1 MKHSLNRISVAL
13 FALTMILFLALGFFI
28 VFGQALGI
36 IVQSGTIVSGAYNM
50 FAQISIALAVIA
62 SLFGFVA
69 YNTVEKKPVLE
80 EDED

>member
-69 YNTVEKKPVLE
+69 YNTVEKKTVLE

>member
-1 MKHSLNRISVAL
+1 MKQSLNRISVAL
-13 FALTMILFLALGFFI
+13 FALTMILFLALGFII
-28 VFGQALGI
+28 VFGQALGT

-50 FAQISIALAVIA
+50 FAQTSIALAVIA

>member
-1 MKHSLNRISVAL
+1 
-13 FALTMILFLALGFFI
+13 MILFLALGFFI

-36 IVQSGTIVSGAYNM
+36 IVQSGAIVSGAYNM

>member
-13 FALTMILFLALGFFI
+13 FALTMILFLAFGFII

-36 IVQSGTIVSGAYNM
+36 IVQSGAIVSGAYNM

>member
-13 FALTMILFLALGFFI
+13 FALTMIVFLALGFFI

>member
-13 FALTMILFLALGFFI
+13 FALTMILFLALGFII

-80 EDED
+80 EEED

>member
-13 FALTMILFLALGFFI
+13 FALTMILFLALGFII

-36 IVQSGTIVSGAYNM
+36 IVQSGTIVSGVYNM
-50 FAQISIALAVIA
+50 FAQTSIALAVIA

>member
-13 FALTMILFLALGFFI
+13 FALTMILFLALGFII

>member
-13 FALTMILFLALGFFI
+13 FALTMILFLAFGFII

-50 FAQISIALAVIA
+50 FAQTSIALAVIA

>member
-13 FALTMILFLALGFFI
+13 FALTMILFLAFGFII

-36 IVQSGTIVSGAYNM
+36 IVQSGTIVSGVYNM
-50 FAQISIALAVIA
+50 FAQTSIALAVIA

>member
-1 MKHSLNRISVAL
+1 
-13 FALTMILFLALGFFI
+13 MILFLALGFFI

>member
-28 VFGQALGI
+28 VCGQALGI

>member
-13 FALTMILFLALGFFI
+13 FALTMILFLALGFTI

-50 FAQISIALAVIA
+50 FAQTSIALAVIA

-69 YNTVEKKPVLE
+69 YNTVEKKPILE

>member
-13 FALTMILFLALGFFI
+13 FALTMILFLALGFTI

-50 FAQISIALAVIA
+50 FAQTSIALAVIA

-69 YNTVEKKPVLE
+69 YNTVEKKAVLE

>member
-36 IVQSGTIVSGAYNM
+36 IVQSGAIVSGAYNM

>member
-13 FALTMILFLALGFFI
+13 FALTMILFLAFGFII

-36 IVQSGTIVSGAYNM
+36 IVQSGTIVSGVYNM
-50 FAQISIALAVIA
+50 FAQTSIALAVIA

-80 EDED
+80 EDGD

>member
-13 FALTMILFLALGFFI
+13 FALTMILFLAFGFII

-36 IVQSGTIVSGAYNM
+36 IVQSGTIVSGVYNM
-50 FAQISIALAVIA
+50 FAQISIALAVIG